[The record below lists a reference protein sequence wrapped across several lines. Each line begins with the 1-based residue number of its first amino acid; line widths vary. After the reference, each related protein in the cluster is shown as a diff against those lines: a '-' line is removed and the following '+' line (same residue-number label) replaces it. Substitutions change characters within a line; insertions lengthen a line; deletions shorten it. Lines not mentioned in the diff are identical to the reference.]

1 MSVTRFAVLG
11 LAVGSAVLAA
21 FLAKGFLGKEAVEQ
35 VVEVNTVATTDVLV
49 MAQDVKMGDR
59 LTPSNVT
66 WQSWPSD
73 HLRQSMISRTT
84 RPAAVEELQGARA
97 RSNLFEGE
105 PVNERKIINPDSAG
119 FMAAILP
126 KGMRAISVRISPESG
141 AGGFILPNDR
151 VDVIL
156 IKKREGGTMTETVLS
171 NVRVLAIDQT
181 FQTNEKGEQVVV
193 GKTATVELDP
203 KQAEVLAMV
212 ESSGHL
218 TLALRSLADQGD
230 STLGTDG
237 PRLAEHYHT
246 GGRADE
252 VAVFRY
258 GIKSVV
264 RAGDVNQWDDS
275 ENGQVKP

>member
-21 FLAKGFLGKEAVEQ
+21 FLAKGFLGKEPGER
-35 VVEVNTVATTDVLV
+35 VVEVNTVSTTEVLV

-66 WQSWPSD
+66 WQSWPND
-73 HLRQSMISRTT
+73 HLRHTMISRTT
-84 RPAAVEELQGARA
+84 RPAAMQELQGARA

-105 PVNERKIINPDSAG
+105 PVNERKVINPDSAG

-126 KGMRAISVRISPESG
+126 KGMRAISVRISTESA

-156 IKKREGGTMTETVLS
+156 ITKKDGAKTHSETVLS

-203 KQAEVLAMV
+203 KQTEVLAMV
-212 ESSGHL
+212 ESSGQL

-230 STLGTDG
+230 SALGDDG
-237 PRLAEHYHT
+237 PQLAEHYIS

-264 RAGDVNQWDDS
+264 GVAR
-275 ENGQVKP
+275 

>member
-1 MSVTRFAVLG
+1 MSATRFAVLG

-21 FLAKGFLGKEAVEQ
+21 YLAKGFLVKDPVE
-35 VVEVNTVATTDVLV
+35 VVEINRVPTTEVLV
-49 MAQDVKMGDR
+49 VAQDVKMGDR
-59 LTPSNVT
+59 LSPSNVT
-66 WQSWPSD
+66 WQSWPSN
-73 HLRQSMISRTT
+73 HVKASMITRKA
-84 RPAAVEELQGARA
+84 RPAALQELETARA

-105 PVNERKIINPDSAG
+105 PINERKIINPDSAG

-126 KGMRAISVRISPESG
+126 KGMRAISVRISAESG

-156 IKKREGGTMTETVLS
+156 ITKHDGGGGTPGTTSEAVLT

-203 KQAEVLAMV
+203 KQTEILAMV
-212 ESSGHL
+212 ESSGQL

-230 STLGTDG
+230 SALGDDG
-237 PRLAEHYHT
+237 PRLAEHYIT

-258 GIKSVV
+258 GIKSLVGV
-264 RAGDVNQWDDS
+264 PQ
-275 ENGQVKP
+275 

>member
-21 FLAKGFLGKEAVEQ
+21 FLAKGFLGKEPGER
-35 VVEVNTVATTDVLV
+35 VVEVNRISTTEVLV
-49 MAQDVKMGDR
+49 MAQDIKMGDR

-73 HLRQSMISRTT
+73 HLRHNMISRNT
-84 RPAAVEELQGARA
+84 RPAAMQELQGARA

-126 KGMRAISVRISPESG
+126 KGMRAISVRISAESG

-156 IKKREGGTMTETVLS
+156 ITKRDGGKTFSETVLS

-203 KQAEVLAMV
+203 QQTEVLAMV
-212 ESSGHL
+212 ESSGQL

-230 STLGTDG
+230 SALGDDG
-237 PRLAEHYHT
+237 PQLAEHYTT

-258 GIKSVV
+258 GIKSMVGV
-264 RAGDVNQWDDS
+264 AR
-275 ENGQVKP
+275 